1 MVARSSRF
9 KIDAKSGGTP
19 IPTALVP
26 HFFLYGEPPRT
37 PEDRFLHMEEIDDR
51 ARPAAWRILPH
62 AHADL
67 HQVLIARSGG
77 GVIEAEDE
85 TLAFT
90 APAALLVPAGT
101 VHGFRFEAGTAGKIL
116 TLSEPLF
123 RLIVRSDPALAS
135 LFETVRRLSPAD
147 GAALGLRLD
156 ALAEELEGGALAR
169 RGALVAHVTLVLVSL
184 ARALEGEAASLKAQ
198 PSAHAEIVARFRE
211 AVEESF
217 HTQGELD
224 AYCRRL
230 GITMGRLRL
239 ACRAVADTTPG
250 RIVADR
256 VMLEAR
262 RALVYSD
269 RPVSDIAYALGFTD
283 PAYFARAFAR
293 DVGQSPTGFRRR
305 SREMHATA
313 TLAPA
318 RD

>member
-1 MVARSSRF
+1 M
-9 KIDAKSGGTP
+9 
-19 IPTALVP
+19 PTTVVP
-26 HFFLYGEPPRT
+26 RFFLYGEPPRA

-67 HQVLIARSGG
+67 HQVLMARSGG
-77 GVIEAEDE
+77 GVIEAEGE
-85 TLAFT
+85 TLAFA

-101 VHGFRFEAGTAGKIL
+101 VHGFRFEAGTAGKVL

-123 RLIVRSDPALAS
+123 RLIVRSDPALGP
-135 LFETVRRLSPAD
+135 LFEAVRRLSAID
-147 GAALGLRLD
+147 GAALRARLD
-156 ALAEELEGGALAR
+156 ALADELAGGATAR
-169 RGALVAHVTLVLVSL
+169 RGALVAHVTLVLVAL
-184 ARALEGEAASLKAQ
+184 ARAREGEPTPLQTQ
-198 PSAHAEIVARFRE
+198 PGQHAEIVARFRE

-217 HTQGELD
+217 HTQAELD
-224 AYCRRL
+224 TYCRRL

-256 VMLEAR
+256 LMLEAR

-269 RPVSDIAYALGFTD
+269 RPVCDIAYALGFTD

-293 DVGQSPTGFRRR
+293 DVGQSPTSFRRR
-305 SREMHATA
+305 SREMDATER
-313 TLAPA
+313 LAPT
-318 RD
+318 RE

>member
-1 MVARSSRF
+1 M
-9 KIDAKSGGTP
+9 
-19 IPTALVP
+19 PTTVVP
-26 HFFLYGEPPRT
+26 RFFLYGEPPRA

-67 HQVLIARSGG
+67 HQALVVRNGG
-77 GVIEAEDE
+77 GVVEAEGE
-85 TLAFT
+85 TLAFA

-101 VHGFRFEAGTAGKIL
+101 VHGFRFEASTAGKVL
-116 TLSEPLF
+116 TLSDPLY
-123 RLIVRSDPALAS
+123 RLIVRSDPALGP
-135 LFETVRRLSPAD
+135 LFEAVRRLSAID
-147 GAALGLRLD
+147 GAALGERLD
-156 ALAEELEGGALAR
+156 ALAGELAGGATAR
-169 RGALVAHVTLVLVSL
+169 RGALVAHATLVLVAL
-184 ARALEGEAASLKAQ
+184 ARALEGEPAPLQAQ
-198 PSAHAEIVARFRE
+198 PGQHAEIVARFRE

-217 HTQGELD
+217 HTQVELD

-256 VMLEAR
+256 VILEAR

-269 RPVSDIAYALGFTD
+269 RPVSDIAYGLGFAD

-293 DVGQSPTGFRRR
+293 AVGQSPTGFRRR
-305 SREMHATA
+305 SREAEA
-313 TLAPA
+313 RSAAPPPVQVA
-318 RD
+318 SG